1 MCIISRCVI
10 NVTLLC
16 SRCGIMEYVNCFF
29 FCWQLDDCRVGTV
42 QQLWGMKVLIYE
54 KQDSLSDLKNDMCS
68 TSCILLFIQ
77 ATFNCLT

>member
-1 MCIISRCVI
+1 MFSLWNNGIRE
-10 NVTLLC
+10 LL
-16 SRCGIMEYVNCFF
+16 F

-68 TSCILLFIQ
+68 TSCIIIIY
-77 ATFNCLT
+77 TSNI